1 MGSIITCDLYRPGI
15 ANGASGVGKSD
26 GVAQQAGLGI
36 RSSMSR
42 TDLDGNSLVNDRRDN
57 SIGSD
62 KERVNL
68 RGVNKY
74 IPSFLTTNTQ
84 IFLFLKVQSHLLNGP
99 LNLFAALLP
108 LSCAFSFLLILGS

>member
-1 MGSIITCDLYRPGI
+1 MIITCALYRPGV

-26 GVAQQAGLGI
+26 GVAQQTGLGI

-42 TDLDGNSLVNDRRDN
+42 TDLDGNSLVNDRREN

-74 IPSFLTTNTQ
+74 IPSLLQLLRYFHFLNDQ
-84 IFLFLKVQSHLLNGP
+84 GHLLHGP
-99 LNLFAALLP
+99 LNLFAANLP
-108 LSCAFSFLLILGS
+108 LSHALFFRLILGS

>member
-1 MGSIITCDLYRPGI
+1 MIICALYRPGA

-26 GVAQQAGLGI
+26 GVAQQIGLGI

-42 TDLDGNSLVNDRRDN
+42 TDLDASSLVNDRRDN

-62 KERVNL
+62 KERVNV

-74 IPSFLTTNTQ
+74 IPSILQ
-84 IFLFLKVQSHLLNGP
+84 IKYFLFFK
-99 LNLFAALLP
+99 
-108 LSCAFSFLLILGS
+108 

>member
-1 MGSIITCDLYRPGI
+1 M
-15 ANGASGVGKSD
+15 
-26 GVAQQAGLGI
+26 GI

-68 RGVNKY
+68 RGVKY
-74 IPSFLTTNTQ
+74 ISFLLQ
-84 IFLFLKVQSHLLNGP
+84 ILKYFHFLNGQSHSLHGP
-99 LNLFAALLP
+99 LNLFATFFP
-108 LSCAFSFLLILGS
+108 FHMHFPSV